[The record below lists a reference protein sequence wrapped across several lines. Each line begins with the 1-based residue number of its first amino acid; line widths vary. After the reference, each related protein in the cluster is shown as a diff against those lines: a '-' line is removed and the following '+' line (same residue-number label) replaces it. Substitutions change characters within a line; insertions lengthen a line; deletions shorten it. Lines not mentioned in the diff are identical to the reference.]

1 MELLWNLERNRT
13 FTGQFSNAQEY
24 VEWSLE
30 ETLKWMD
37 RYPHTPMYHSKELLL
52 QVPKAKKGKN
62 VIVHEE
68 GTNTREGMVRKKA
81 TDVWGNPNRKF
92 RM

>member
-1 MELLWNLERNRT
+1 MGRKKTRQSRKSSGSMN
-13 FTGQFSNAQEY
+13 SI
-24 VEWSLE
+24 
-30 ETLKWMD
+30 
-37 RYPHTPMYHSKELLL
+37 SKTTKRIMRADNKRDMMRVMLNKLD
-52 QVPKAKKGKN
+52 AWKKGKN

>member
-1 MELLWNLERNRT
+1 MGRKKTRQSRKSSGSMN
-13 FTGQFSNAQEY
+13 SI
-24 VEWSLE
+24 
-30 ETLKWMD
+30 LKTTKRIMRAENKQNMMRVMLNKLDAW
-37 RYPHTPMYHSKELLL
+37 
-52 QVPKAKKGKN
+52 KKGKN

-68 GTNTREGMVRKKA
+68 GTNTREGIVRKKA

>member
-1 MELLWNLERNRT
+1 MGRKKTRQSRKSSGSMN
-13 FTGQFSNAQEY
+13 SI
-24 VEWSLE
+24 
-30 ETLKWMD
+30 
-37 RYPHTPMYHSKELLL
+37 SKTTKRIMRAENKQDMMRVMLNKLD
-52 QVPKAKKGKN
+52 AWKKGKN

-68 GTNTREGMVRKKA
+68 GTTTREGMVRKKA

>member
-1 MELLWNLERNRT
+1 MGKKRSRQSRKSDGSMN
-13 FTGQFSNAQEY
+13 SI
-24 VEWSLE
+24 S
-30 ETLKWMD
+30 K
-37 RYPHTPMYHSKELLL
+37 HTKRIMRAENKQNMMRVMLNKLD
-52 QVPKAKKGKN
+52 AWKKGKN

-68 GTNTREGMVRKKA
+68 GTTTREGMVRKKA

>member
-1 MELLWNLERNRT
+1 MGRKKTR
-13 FTGQFSNAQEY
+13 QSRKSNGSMNS
-24 VEWSLE
+24 VS
-30 ETLKWMD
+30 K
-37 RYPHTPMYHSKELLL
+37 HTKRIMRADNKKDIMRVMLNKLD
-52 QVPKAKKGKN
+52 AWKKGKN

>member
-1 MELLWNLERNRT
+1 MGRKKTRQSRKSSGSMN
-13 FTGQFSNAQEY
+13 SI
-24 VEWSLE
+24 S
-30 ETLKWMD
+30 K
-37 RYPHTPMYHSKELLL
+37 HTKRAMRAENKQDMMRVMLNKLD
-52 QVPKAKKGKN
+52 AWKKGKN

-68 GTNTREGMVRKKA
+68 GTTTREGMVRKKA

>member
-1 MELLWNLERNRT
+1 MGRKKTRQSRKSSGSMN
-13 FTGQFSNAQEY
+13 SI
-24 VEWSLE
+24 S
-30 ETLKWMD
+30 K
-37 RYPHTPMYHSKELLL
+37 HTKRIMRAENKQNMMRVMLNKLD
-52 QVPKAKKGKN
+52 AWKKGKN

>member
-1 MELLWNLERNRT
+1 MGRKKTR
-13 FTGQFSNAQEY
+13 
-24 VEWSLE
+24 
-30 ETLKWMD
+30 
-37 RYPHTPMYHSKELLL
+37 HSRKSSGSMNSISKTTKRIMRAENKQNMMRVMLNKLD
-52 QVPKAKKGKN
+52 AWKKGKN

>member
-1 MELLWNLERNRT
+1 MGRKKTRQSRKSSGSMN
-13 FTGQFSNAQEY
+13 SI
-24 VEWSLE
+24 S
-30 ETLKWMD
+30 K
-37 RYPHTPMYHSKELLL
+37 HTKRIMRAENKQDMMRVMLNKLD
-52 QVPKAKKGKN
+52 AWKKGKN
-62 VIVHEE
+62 VILHEE

>member
-1 MELLWNLERNRT
+1 MGRKKTRQSRKSSGSMN
-13 FTGQFSNAQEY
+13 SI
-24 VEWSLE
+24 S
-30 ETLKWMD
+30 K
-37 RYPHTPMYHSKELLL
+37 HTKRIMRADNKRDMMRVMLNKLD
-52 QVPKAKKGKN
+52 AWKKGKN

>member
-1 MELLWNLERNRT
+1 MGRKKTRQSRKSSGSMN
-13 FTGQFSNAQEY
+13 SI
-24 VEWSLE
+24 
-30 ETLKWMD
+30 
-37 RYPHTPMYHSKELLL
+37 SKTTKRIMRAENKRDMMRVMLNKLD
-52 QVPKAKKGKN
+52 AWKKGKN

>member
-1 MELLWNLERNRT
+1 MGKKRSR
-13 FTGQFSNAQEY
+13 QSRKSNGSMNS
-24 VEWSLE
+24 V
-30 ETLKWMD
+30 
-37 RYPHTPMYHSKELLL
+37 SKETKRLIRAENKQNIMRVMLNKL
-52 QVPKAKKGKN
+52 DAWKKGKN

-68 GTNTREGMVRKKA
+68 GTNTREGTVRKKA